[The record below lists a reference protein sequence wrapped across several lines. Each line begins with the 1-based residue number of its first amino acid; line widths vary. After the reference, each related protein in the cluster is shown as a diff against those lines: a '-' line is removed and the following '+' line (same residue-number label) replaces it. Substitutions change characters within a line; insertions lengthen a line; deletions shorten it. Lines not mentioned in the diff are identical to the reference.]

1 MVEDRVNDSVSFSRF
16 VGISL
21 DDLVPDVS
29 VLSRFITEMTQKWAY
44 ENLFKEINNLKNI
57 K

>member
-1 MVEDRVNDSVSFSRF
+1 MVEDRVNDSISFGRF

-29 VLSRFITEMTQKWAY
+29 VLSRFRTEITQKRAY